1 LAKDIVVENLVVA
14 KSISYSLGLTV
25 AEVAKHYSY
34 LDIVFVALE
43 NKTGCTHLVFRI
55 RFLEHFLLD

>member
-1 LAKDIVVENLVVA
+1 LAREIVVENLVVA

-25 AEVAKHYSY
+25 AEVTRHYSY

-43 NKTGCTHLVFRI
+43 NKTGCTLLVFRF
-55 RFLEHFLLD
+55 RFLLD